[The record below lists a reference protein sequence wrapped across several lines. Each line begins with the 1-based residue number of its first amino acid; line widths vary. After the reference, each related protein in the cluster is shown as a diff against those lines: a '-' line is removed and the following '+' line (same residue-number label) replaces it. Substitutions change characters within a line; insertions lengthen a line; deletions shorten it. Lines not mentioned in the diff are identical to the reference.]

1 MKPITDTTGKA
12 PVTEDRL
19 WLRQAVKN
27 TLLIGGRYLLANGEE
42 YPCQFRCVTLTRGEI
57 VAQKI
62 GDPGEVIICYIDR
75 IGIILG
81 VIEDFKADGVS
92 VIFKISKIRH
102 DRVLARLEWHA
113 ARALEHIE
121 LRNGARIVPLHKD
134 VTVKTVEEYL
144 LPGEIIDI
152 SLSGASI
159 SLSSKRRPSVG
170 QMVIVGRRKA
180 RVVRLVHDG
189 IAVQFEVAFK
199 AEDFGPNIV
208 L

>member
-1 MKPITDTTGKA
+1 MKSIVESTGKA
-12 PVTEDRL
+12 PVTEDKL

-42 YPCQFRCVTLTRGEI
+42 YPCQFRCVTLTRGEVI
-57 VAQKI
+57 SQKT
-62 GDPGEVIICYIDR
+62 GDPGEVIVSYIDR
-75 IGIILG
+75 IGIVLG
-81 VIEDFKADGVS
+81 VIENVTADGFS
-92 VIFKISKIRH
+92 VIFKISKLRH
-102 DRVLARLEWHA
+102 DRILARLEWHA
-113 ARALEHIE
+113 TRALEHIE
-121 LRNGARIVPLHKD
+121 LRNGARIVPVHKD
-134 VTVKTVEEYL
+134 VTIKTVEDYL

-159 SLSSKRRPSVG
+159 SLSSKRRPPVG
-170 QMVIVGRRKA
+170 QTVTVGRRKA